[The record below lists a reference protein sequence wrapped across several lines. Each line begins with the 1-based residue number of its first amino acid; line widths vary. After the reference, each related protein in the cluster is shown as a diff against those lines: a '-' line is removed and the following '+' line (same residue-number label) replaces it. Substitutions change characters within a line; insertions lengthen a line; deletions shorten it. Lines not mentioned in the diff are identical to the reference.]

1 MKLRDALLWPLSL
14 PYEMV
19 VLLRSLAYSHNLL
32 PQRRLNAAV
41 ISVGNLTVGGTG
53 KTPMVLWIAERLLA
67 EGKSVGILT
76 RGYRGT
82 PTSETTQSSIAPD
95 STSDEVHLLKGR
107 LGDRVAFG
115 VGANRFARGSE
126 LAARG
131 VKYFVLDDGFQHRK
145 LARDVDIVL
154 IDATNPFGG
163 GHLLPAGRQ
172 REPRSALARADILV
186 ITRGD
191 HSPAIEAAVRHD
203 SNAPVF
209 YAKPQLDSVHLAG
222 TNSVANVAI
231 LRCKKLFAFC
241 GIGNPP
247 AFLADLREWGFEVV
261 GHRFFPDHHLYTQ
274 RDAILIEAEAR
285 IAAAEGLICTE
296 KDFFNLRGLRRH
308 VRGDALPVF
317 YCRISMRID
326 RAEEFWSAIITRMQ
340 SRARI

>member
-1 MKLRDALLWPLSL
+1 MKLRDALLWPFSL
-14 PYEMV
+14 PYEIV
-19 VLLRSLAYSHNLL
+19 VRLRSEAYNHGLL
-32 PQRRLNAAV
+32 PQRRLGATV

-67 EGKSVGILT
+67 EGKDVGILT
-76 RGYRGT
+76 RGYRAK
-82 PTSETTQSSIAPD
+82 PRSVTQPSSASSD
-95 STSDEVHLLKGR
+95 STSDEVQLMRAR
-107 LGDRVAFG
+107 LGGSVAFG

-126 LAARG
+126 LATRG
-131 VKYFVLDDGFQHRK
+131 IKYFVLDDGFQHRQ

-172 REPRSALARADILV
+172 REPRSALARANILV

-209 YAKPQLDSVHLAG
+209 YAKPQLESIHLAED
-222 TNSVANVAI
+222 NSAADVAA
-231 LRCKKLFAFC
+231 LRKKRFFAFC

-247 AFLADLREWGFEVV
+247 AFLADLREWGFEVA
-261 GHRFFPDHHLYTQ
+261 GHKFFPDHHLYTQ
-274 RDAILIEAEAR
+274 RDALLIESEAR
-285 IAAAEGLICTE
+285 RTAAETLICTE
-296 KDFFNLRGLRRH
+296 KDFFNLRGS
-308 VRGDALPVF
+308 RGDVRWEDLPVF

-326 RAEEFWSAIITRMQ
+326 RPEQFWSAILACLQSSARM
-340 SRARI
+340 